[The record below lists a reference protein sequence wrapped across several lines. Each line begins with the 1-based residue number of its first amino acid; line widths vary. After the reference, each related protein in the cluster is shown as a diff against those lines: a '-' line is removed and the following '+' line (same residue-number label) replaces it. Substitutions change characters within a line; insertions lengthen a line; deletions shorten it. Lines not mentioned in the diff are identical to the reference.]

1 MEIVTSLASPS
12 AFSGSTVLD
21 SVFRIALSG
30 TRVLSLPTDQK
41 PIYLIPLD
49 IYGSEARERKIRQ
62 VDSYESADVAAKVIA
77 SAKAN
82 ATSS

>member
-1 MEIVTSLASPS
+1 MEVVTSLARYS
-12 AFSGSTVLD
+12 AFLRECVAD
-21 SVFRIALSG
+21 SVSRIAVGG

-82 ATSS
+82 ASSS